1 MEFHP
6 VFYSSDADE
15 AIIGNQVRPDLI
27 AKDERDHDPTK
38 GLLLEINKPE
48 EEATVFIPVDEK
60 RSNGNLKEVNKD
72 IKNINANI
80 DLDNGEVEGYS
91 NNNNNNINTY
101 KNLAIIIILL
111 FIFFILLS
119 D

>member
-15 AIIGNQVRPDLI
+15 ALIGNQVRPDLI
-27 AKDERDHDPTK
+27 AEQERNHDPTK
-38 GLLLEINKPE
+38 GLLLEINKPNE
-48 EEATVFIPVDEK
+48 ETSVFIPTNEK
-60 RSNGNLKEVNKD
+60 RSKGNLKELNKD
-72 IKNINANI
+72 IKKINANV
-80 DLDNGEVEGYS
+80 DLDNGEVEGFS
-91 NNNNNNINTY
+91 NNNNLNIY
-101 KNLAIIIILL
+101 KNLAIIVILL